1 MKLFNIDLHISVIE
15 DIKTIFADLGHTVDS
30 LCLSDHNW
38 VFNRPR
44 LQLKPPYDR
53 LKMVHSMDEFFK
65 QSFCDKFYEDTKE
78 ILSVYD
84 GFIACYPPLFSLL
97 YQKFDKPIYTVA
109 ATRYDHPLN
118 VDSNVAWLNAKLF
131 EMWKSGQ
138 LIPIANNRYDAY
150 YCKSRTNIDFKY
162 IPSLCSYTNA
172 LYTGIKDP
180 IVAGRENIPPYKH
193 ITNLG
198 VHSWDELY
206 SHRAIIHIPYNVSL
220 MSIFEQYTAGVP
232 LLFPSPKCSFKTFL
246 NEAAGQ
252 QKHYVFDMM
261 HLADFYDQ
269 QWMPY
274 LTYFDSI
281 EDLHAKINT
290 MDFFSISSSMKEF
303 NRTRKQIIYDL
314 WEEII

>member
-1 MKLFNIDLHISVIE
+1 MNFFNIDLHISVIE

-44 LQLKPPYDR
+44 AVLKPPYDKLR
-53 LKMVHSMDEFFK
+53 MVHSMDEFFN
-65 QSFCDKFYEDTKE
+65 QSFCDAFYEDTKD

-97 YQKFDKPIYTVA
+97 YQKFEKPIYTVA
-109 ATRYDHPLN
+109 ATRYDHPLK
-118 VDSNVAWLNAKLF
+118 VDSNVAWFNEKLF

-172 LYTGIKDP
+172 LYTGTKDP

-193 ITNLG
+193 ITSIPA
-198 VHSWDELY
+198 HSWYELY
-206 SHRAIIHIPYNVSL
+206 SHKAIIHIPYNVSL

-232 LLFPSPKCSFKTFL
+232 LLFPYFNARERFNTFL
-246 NEAAGQ
+246 NEAGGQ
-252 QKHYVFDMM
+252 EAIDMRY
-261 HLADFYDQ
+261 LSDFYDEE
-269 QWMPY
+269 WMPH
-274 LTYFDSI
+274 LKYFDSI
-281 EDLHAKINT
+281 EDLHAKINE
-290 MDFFSISSSMKEF
+290 MDFFSISSNMKEF
-303 NRTRKQIIYDL
+303 NKIRKQRIYDL
-314 WEEII
+314 WEEVI